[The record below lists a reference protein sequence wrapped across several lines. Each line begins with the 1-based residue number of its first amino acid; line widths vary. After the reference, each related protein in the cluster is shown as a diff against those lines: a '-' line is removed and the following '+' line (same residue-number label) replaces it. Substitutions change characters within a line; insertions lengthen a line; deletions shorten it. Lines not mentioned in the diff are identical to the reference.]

1 MEFAN
6 FQTTVMS
13 KEWFFSDVQSAV
25 QYCIQ
30 EHYISDTIHE
40 ERRSMYNPSTS
51 SRVIGFGGGGNNDDT
66 DKHTD
71 ACDTVINLE
80 GGHCHFCT
88 QPRTMIERQ
97 HRRRG
102 GGGSFSSYG
111 PMLVIDSESD
121 NATMEQY
128 DTTPTTADPSSPRRS
143 TFTART
149 A

>member
-1 MEFAN
+1 MEFAD

-30 EHYISDTIHE
+30 EHNTIQLGQE
-40 ERRSMYNPSTS
+40 ERRSIYNPTTS
-51 SRVIGFGGGGNNDDT
+51 SRVIGFGGGGHNDDT
-66 DKHTD
+66 EKHKD

-88 QPRTMIERQ
+88 QPRTMIEMQ
-97 HRRRG
+97 HRR

-111 PMLVIDSESD
+111 PMLGIDSDSD

-128 DTTPTTADPSSPRRS
+128 NSTPTTADTSSPRRS